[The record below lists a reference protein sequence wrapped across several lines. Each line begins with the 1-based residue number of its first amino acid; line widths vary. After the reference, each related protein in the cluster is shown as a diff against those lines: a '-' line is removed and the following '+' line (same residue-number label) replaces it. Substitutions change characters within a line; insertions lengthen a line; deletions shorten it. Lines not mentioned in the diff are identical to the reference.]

1 MTTTTKLPQHPFS
14 YPYKTIFPRL
24 RMVIVH
30 NPIQNKEFNK
40 LSYLSEQIYA
50 RVIWKSDIST
60 NRKAV
65 FEDFNRSQNF

>member
-1 MTTTTKLPQHPFS
+1 
-14 YPYKTIFPRL
+14 
-24 RMVIVH
+24 MVIVH